1 MRKSYLMSII
11 ALAALSMTSCS
22 NDEVLQAVP
31 QEQVIEFGTYLGRDV
46 ETRGIVLDNDNLTDF
61 GVFASYTGQSQ
72 WTLQNTFN
80 FMFNQKVEKSEGVWT
95 YTPLK
100 YWPTTQDDKISFW
113 AYAPYAPYAGSN
125 AISVVSTNQSTGIPQ
140 IKYTLTADN
149 LDKAEDFT
157 ANVLIDE
164 TEAGGGNSID
174 SEDRT
179 VSFTLKHELSR
190 IAFQAKLDRVAFG
203 DADANKTQVN
213 ITKIE
218 FGGTGFATE
227 ATYSFAITDNT
238 HGNWV
243 LNTSGASFLDITKLL
258 NTSTESLG
266 GYTTAGV
273 RIKDKKLVTLFK
285 QSGEGDNAEASYLFH
300 IPTNGTSGTNAEGD
314 VTLTISY
321 DIVTVDASLS
331 VGYSV
336 TPAVKRFNL
345 PKESLKQGSA
355 YNYILT
361 FGLNEIKLSASVAD
375 WDENTV
381 YDDVDWTITDV
392 K

>member
-1 MRKSYLMSII
+1 MRKSKMMSII
-11 ALAALSMTSCS
+11 ALATLSMTSCS

-31 QEQVIEFGTYLGRDV
+31 SEQAIEFGTYLGRDV
-46 ETRGIVLDNDNLTDF
+46 VSRGVVLDNENLTDF

-100 YWPTTQDDKISFW
+100 YWPTTVDDKISFW
-113 AYAPYAPYAGSN
+113 AYAPYAGSN

-164 TEAGGGNSID
+164 TKAGDGNSID
-174 SEDRT
+174 SGDRN
-179 VSFTLKHELSR
+179 VSFTLQHELSR
-190 IAFQAKLDRVAFG
+190 IAFQAKLDRDAFG
-203 DADANKTQVN
+203 DTDANKTQVN

-218 FGGTGFATE
+218 FGGNGFATE
-227 ATYSFAITDNT
+227 ATYNFAITDNT
-238 HGNWV
+238 RGNWV
-243 LNTSGASFLDITKLL
+243 LNTSGASSLDITKLL

-266 GYTTAGV
+266 GYVTSGV
-273 RIKDKKLVTLFK
+273 RIKDKNLVTLFK
-285 QSGEGDNAEASYLFH
+285 QSGEGSDAEASYLFH
-300 IPTNGTSGTNAEGD
+300 IPTNGTSGINAEGD

-361 FGLNEIKLSASVAD
+361 FGLNEIKLSASVTD

>member
-46 ETRGIVLDNDNLTDF
+46 GTRGIVLDNDNLTDF
-61 GVFASYTGQSQ
+61 GVFASYTGQYQ

-100 YWPTTQDDKISFW
+100 YWPTTNNDKISFW
-113 AYAPYAPYAGSN
+113 AYAPYAGSN

-157 ANVLIDE
+157 ADVLIDE
-164 TEAGGGNSID
+164 TKAGDGNSID
-174 SEDRT
+174 SGDRT
-179 VSFTLKHELSR
+179 VSFTLQHELSR
-190 IAFQAKLDRVAFG
+190 IAFQAKLDRDAFG

-238 HGNWV
+238 RGNWL
-243 LNTSGASFLDITKLL
+243 LNTHGTSSLDITKLL
-258 NTSTESLG
+258 NISTESLG

-273 RIKDKKLVTLFK
+273 RIKDKNLVTLFK
-285 QSGEGDNAEASYLFH
+285 QTGEGSNAEASYLFH
-300 IPTNGTSGTNAEGD
+300 IPTNGTSGTSAAGD

-321 DIVTVDASLS
+321 DIVTVDNKLS
-331 VGYSV
+331 EGYSV

-381 YDDVDWTITDV
+381 YNDVDWTITDV

>member
-1 MRKSYLMSII
+1 MRKSKMMSII
-11 ALAALSMTSCS
+11 ALATLSMTSCS

-31 QEQVIEFGTYLGRDV
+31 SEQAIEFGTYLGRDV
-46 ETRGIVLDNDNLTDF
+46 VSRGVVLDNENLTDF
-61 GVFASYTGQSQ
+61 GVFASYTGQNQ
-72 WTLQNTFN
+72 WTLEKTFN
-80 FMFNQKVEKSEGVWT
+80 FMFNQKVEKSDGTWT
-95 YTPLK
+95 YTPPK
-100 YWPTTQDDKISFW
+100 YWPTTVDDKISFW
-113 AYAPYAPYAGSN
+113 AYAPYAGSN

-164 TEAGGGNSID
+164 TKAGDGNSID
-174 SEDRT
+174 SGDRN
-179 VSFTLKHELSR
+179 VSFTLQHELSR
-190 IAFQAKLDRVAFG
+190 IAFQAKLDRDAFG
-203 DADANKTQVN
+203 DTDANKTQVN

-218 FGGTGFATE
+218 FGGNGFATE
-227 ATYSFAITDNT
+227 ATYNFAITDNT
-238 HGNWV
+238 RGNWV
-243 LNTSGASFLDITKLL
+243 LNTSGASSLDITKLL

-266 GYTTAGV
+266 GYVTSGV
-273 RIKDKKLVTLFK
+273 RIKDKNLVTLFK
-285 QSGEGDNAEASYLFH
+285 QSGEGSDAEASYLFH
-300 IPTNGTSGTNAEGD
+300 IPTNGTSGINAEGD

-361 FGLNEIKLSASVAD
+361 FGLNEIKLSASVTD